1 LSSGGD
7 ARARGAFRRP
17 DHSAAL
23 CNVGDP
29 VGIGLVKSLAHP
41 EGHATGIAGLVIEG
55 FSGKQ
60 LQLLKEVVPK
70 ASRIARLLNPKN
82 PVRPSAAED
91 ATNEQ
96 LLGVTLITV
105 EASHVDDL
113 TPAFETAVKQGAEA
127 IVVFGDPLTFAHS
140 AAIVSLAAWHR
151 LPAIYFS
158 RQSVLEGGLLSFGPD
173 PVFGWRR
180 APAFVDKILKGER
193 PADIPVEQPTKYELV
208 VNLKTATEL
217 GITVP
222 PLILAEA
229 DEVIE

>member
-1 LSSGGD
+1 
-7 ARARGAFRRP
+7 
-17 DHSAAL
+17 
-23 CNVGDP
+23 
-29 VGIGLVKSLAHP
+29 LAHP

-193 PADIPVEQPTKYELV
+193 PDDIPVEQPTKYELV
-208 VNLKTATEL
+208 VNLRTATEL